1 MSDGTINITILP
13 MTLARSD
20 GQPSKAGIEH
30 IGFTVTDE
38 ADARER
44 IEAAGAQEIRRVDLG
59 NAVNYEVKYHCPGD
73 IELDLGHWI
82 GTAPV
87 EEETVVPTAR

>member
-1 MSDGTINITILP
+1 VSDGTINITILP

-59 NAVNYEVKYHCPGD
+59 NPVNYEVKYRCPGD
-73 IELDLGHWI
+73 IEVDLGHWV
-82 GTAPV
+82 GTEPV
-87 EEETVVPTAR
+87 DEGAAVPAAR